1 MTALDIETIYNVV
14 TRIFKDGQNLTQ
26 LEQRDL
32 LNELWRL
39 RTGKTADEFL
49 KNTRNNRKLCIKRG
63 TRAENNQY
71 TGKMGEITMDTDTN
85 SIRVHD
91 GQTRG
96 GVEMARAD
104 SVVDMRETDYVVAWQ
119 NPTPENNHTWY
130 RRYKSGWVEQGQGM
144 LSGGSAV
151 ATTHALPVEMATS
164 NYTVVITSTMSSSST
179 NHYGIGVDSLTPTSF
194 ITRGHFGANGAGNT
208 FSWYVCG
215 MCAL

>member
-85 SIRVHD
+85 NIRVHD
-91 GQTRG
+91 GQTLG

-130 RRYKSGWVEQGQGM
+130 RRYKSGWVEQGGRASVTGHGTASNSNIILPIEM
-144 LSGGSAV
+144 ASNSYDVV
-151 ATTHALPVEMATS
+151 AT
-164 NYTVVITSTMSSSST
+164 I
-179 NHYGIGVDSLTPTSF
+179 
-194 ITRGHFGANGAGNT
+194 NGAGENVAVGNSVYKT
-208 FSWYVCG
+208 SSKTISLRINYGSDLTRTMTWRVSG
-215 MCAL
+215 IAA